1 VLPSAWRS
9 SFDEIGDGPVV
20 KRAVDE
26 ISGAKSLQCPS
37 GEKRDEKNNSSC
49 SILHEG
55 ICRGNSAMS
64 LHFLWRLLY
73 RRFAFLF
80 DFATGLVSRGK
91 WMAWGRTSMSYL
103 QGGRVLEL
111 AHGPGHLLLS
121 LKRAGYQPFGIDL
134 SPSMGK
140 QATRRLRQAG
150 CEVPLVR
157 CRAQALPFRSES
169 FDDVIATFPTDYIL
183 DPGTIGEVARV
194 TSRQGRLIIVA
205 GGQKDSD
212 KPNPR
217 FLDWL
222 SKMTG
227 QTESSSNSAF
237 QRAGLSVRFECQPV
251 EGGLAI
257 LIIAEKM
264 DRLDRETAALSEKT
278 SHPTRTDCPGSSVT
292 TARKNG

>member
-1 VLPSAWRS
+1 M
-9 SFDEIGDGPVV
+9 SF
-20 KRAVDE
+20 
-26 ISGAKSLQCPS
+26 
-37 GEKRDEKNNSSC
+37 
-49 SILHEG
+49 
-55 ICRGNSAMS
+55 
-64 LHFLWRLLY
+64 HFAWRLLY

-111 AHGPGHLLLS
+111 AHGPGHLLIS
-121 LKRAGYQPFGIDL
+121 LKRSGYQPFGIDL

-140 QATRRLRQAG
+140 QAAKRLRRAG

-157 CRAQALPFRSES
+157 CQAQFLPFRSGS

-183 DPGTIGEVARV
+183 DPSTLSEVARV
-194 TSRQGRLIIVA
+194 TSGRGRLIIVA

-212 KPNPR
+212 KPNPH

-222 SKMTG
+222 SKITG
-227 QTESSSNSAF
+227 KTEASSDSAF
-237 QRAGLSVRFECQPV
+237 QKAGMPVRFEWQPV

-264 DRLDRETAALSEKT
+264 DALDHKTAAISEKI
-278 SHPTRTDCPGSSVT
+278 SNPTHTDCLSSSEGAT
-292 TARKNG
+292 RKN

>member
-1 VLPSAWRS
+1 M
-9 SFDEIGDGPVV
+9 SF
-20 KRAVDE
+20 
-26 ISGAKSLQCPS
+26 
-37 GEKRDEKNNSSC
+37 
-49 SILHEG
+49 
-55 ICRGNSAMS
+55 
-64 LHFLWRLLY
+64 HFLWRLLY

-111 AHGPGHLLLS
+111 AHGPGHLLIS
-121 LKRAGYQPFGIDL
+121 LKRSGHQPFGIDL

-140 QATRRLRQAG
+140 QATKRLRRAG

-157 CRAQALPFRSES
+157 CQAQSLPFQSGS

-183 DPGTIGEVARV
+183 DPSTISEVARV
-194 TSRQGRLIIVA
+194 TTGRGRLIIVA
-205 GGQKDSD
+205 GGQKDCD
-212 KPNPR
+212 KPNPH

-222 SKMTG
+222 SKITG
-227 QTESSSNSAF
+227 RTEPSSESAF
-237 QRAGLSVRFECQPV
+237 QRAGLSVRFEWQPV

-264 DRLDRETAALSEKT
+264 NRLDRKTAPLSENT
-278 SHPTRTDCPGSSVT
+278 SDPTGTDGLSFSVV
-292 TARKNG
+292 TARKI